1 MKHSYSHIKDNK
13 EYIIAYAQ
21 NLSGVYSM
29 NKEAQ
34 NILLDYIVINGNDN
48 DIYLQLSGIYL
59 KIGEKKKAEDTYRLM
74 SY

>member
-1 MKHSYSHIKDNK
+1 MKNSYSLFKDNK

-21 NLSGVYSM
+21 NLSSVYSM

-34 NILLDYIVINGNDN
+34 NMLLDYIVINGNDN
-48 DIYLQLSGIYL
+48 DIYLQLSRIYL
-59 KIGEKKKAEDTYRLM
+59 KIGEKKKAEDIYKLM